1 VILLAEEKDSVLL
14 NNCKKNTKSTE
25 KSPKNTVGTDLRK
38 LSLEKTKGILM
49 DLGVPDEDIQALK
62 RWDQIKLISKI
73 STERTQAGET
83 NQKYLQFVGKKKKR
97 KTHQEAYNERFQK
110 IFDSQVRALSDPDP
124 EISDDEEN
132 NEELDELALNIEK
145 DLEAKIIEKKN
156 NNIEKV
162 KLQKKKELEVDEER
176 LYGGIFPSS
185 STGKTKK
192 SETTMKIT
200 SIHPKDQV
208 LVKIT
213 PGPNQQYIIKKIH
226 KDPNTQAIT
235 KIEIIT
241 DPDHVENIIETQE
254 KKKKVN
260 KRVFRT
266 QEEEAKLI
274 EERKEKRRLQER
286 MRRER
291 RIQEQQK
298 VLQNRLKEGSD
309 DGSLPNGNANL
320 TCSRC
325 GMMGHIK
332 TNKSCPLFGT
342 DDEGDN
348 DVPVVKKSGEGRIK
362 IVIKQDRKKSEPN
375 DINILLDK
383 IYKKMLKNHSQY
395 CEPFLQINEKYTNSL
410 TLSTIKEKISNRTYT
425 LADEL
430 LDDLDDIKKLLR
442 RYQ

>member
-1 VILLAEEKDSVLL
+1 
-14 NNCKKNTKSTE
+14 
-25 KSPKNTVGTDLRK
+25 
-38 LSLEKTKGILM
+38 
-49 DLGVPDEDIQALK
+49 
-62 RWDQIKLISKI
+62 
-73 STERTQAGET
+73 
-83 NQKYLQFVGKKKKR
+83 
-97 KTHQEAYNERFQK
+97 
-110 IFDSQVRALSDPDP
+110 
-124 EISDDEEN
+124 
-132 NEELDELALNIEK
+132 
-145 DLEAKIIEKKN
+145 
-156 NNIEKV
+156 
-162 KLQKKKELEVDEER
+162 VDEER

-430 LDDLDDIKKLLR
+430 LDDLDDIKNYCVDINEPDLINNIGELIDYVQSEIEKLPFDNDQDLQINKKTNK
-442 RYQ
+442 RYNHFNSDPPPKRHKKF